1 MRNRENI
8 LEFSGL
14 ALGEHHLKYK
24 INETFFSS
32 FDLIELQGIHPTTI
46 NVILKKANH
55 MMELAIS
62 FKGKKDTVCDLT
74 NDPFTLDIS
83 NSFSLIVKFGDE
95 FNDEDPEILVL
106 SQGEYEIDLKQLFFE
121 LIALSIPIQKIKP
134 GNEII
139 KDQ

>member
-1 MRNRENI
+1 MKNRENI

-14 ALGEHHLKYK
+14 AMGEHHLEYK
-24 INETFFSS
+24 LNKTFFSS
-32 FDLIELQGIHPTTI
+32 FDLIELQGIHPTTV

-55 MMELAIS
+55 MMELDIS

-83 NSFSLIVKFGDE
+83 NIFSLLVKFGDE

-106 SQGEYEIDLKQLFFE
+106 SQGEYEINLNQLFFE
-121 LIALSIPIQKIKP
+121 LIALSIPIQRIKP
-134 GNEII
+134 ENEII